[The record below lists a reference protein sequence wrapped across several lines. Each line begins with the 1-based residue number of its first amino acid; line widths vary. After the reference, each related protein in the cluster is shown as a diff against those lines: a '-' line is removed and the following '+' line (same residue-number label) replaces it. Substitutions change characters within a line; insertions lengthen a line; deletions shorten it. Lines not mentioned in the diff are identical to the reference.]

1 MTRPDTLHTL
11 ILKMDVNEKRY
22 FKLNGALQKK
32 DSNMMRLFDFMSK
45 MKEYDEASIRENFA
59 GEKFL
64 EQLAVTKNHVFNAIL
79 RSMRSYNIKR
89 DIDLQLQGSLQDVRF
104 LFEKDML
111 EHCLNELRAAKKL
124 AVDNERYL
132 IRLTILDWEARLLS
146 DSRYAEADEADI
158 DRISEEYYE
167 VLGLLQNQREYLDLQ
182 SKIFNNYYKIGLKR
196 KNTDY
201 KTNDQIV
208 NQFALKDESRA
219 QTFVAK
225 CCYLN
230 IHALYRKM
238 NNDWEGAY
246 SFRIR
251 LLELM
256 EAHFDECGYIVGP
269 ERLFAA
275 INNLI
280 PICVRLG
287 RYDEADAYLKKQRSL
302 FNLYRYHTE
311 TVESQIH
318 FEMNALV
325 AELAISVRIGDR
337 KRGEKSVRASL
348 VLLDSFSEEHKSFGR
363 MHLMFNMAYFYFADR
378 QFNKAIRW
386 INNVLNDKKIS
397 SNEDLHATCRI
408 LAMMTHFELSK
419 GDLLDYLARGT
430 AKYLRKLEGIYAF
443 EEAIMQ
449 FMRGYAKSRDFDE
462 ITELASLREK
472 LLSLPYE
479 PGERNA
485 LSVIDIP
492 RWIDA
497 RLSKRPMLD
506 IASITFDQQDP
517 DRSVG

>member
-22 FKLNGALQKK
+22 FKLNGAVQKK

-45 MKEYDEASIRENFA
+45 MKEYDEASIREHFA

-64 EQLAVTKNHVFNAIL
+64 DQLAVTKNHVFNAIL
-79 RSMRSYNIKR
+79 RSMRGYYMKR
-89 DIDLQLQGSLQDVRF
+89 DIDLQLQGALQDVRF

-111 EHCLNELRAAKKL
+111 EHCVNELRAAKKM
-124 AVDNERYL
+124 AVDNERHL
-132 IRLTILDWEARLLS
+132 IRLYILDWEARLLA
-146 DSRYAEADEADI
+146 DSRYADADEADI
-158 DRISEEYYE
+158 DQISEEYYE
-167 VLGLLQNQREYLDLQ
+167 VLGLLQNQREYIDLQ

-196 KNTDY
+196 KNSDY

-230 IHALYRKM
+230 IHALYRKV
-238 NNDWEGAY
+238 NNDWEGAFSY
-246 SFRIR
+246 RMR

-256 EAHFDECGYIVGP
+256 EAHFDEYGYQVGP

-287 RYDEADAYLKKQRSL
+287 RYDEADKYLRKQRDL
-302 FNLYRYHTE
+302 FSRYRNHAE
-311 TVESQIH
+311 TVESRIH
-318 FEMNALV
+318 YELNALV
-325 AELAISVRIGDR
+325 AEMAICVQLGDR
-337 KRGEKSVRASL
+337 KRGEKAIRASM
-348 VLLDSFSEEHKSFGR
+348 LLLESFPEDHKSFGR
-363 MHLMFNMAYFYFADR
+363 IHLMFNIAYYYFADR

-386 INNVLNDKKIS
+386 VNSVMNEKKIG

-419 GDLLDYLARGT
+419 GDLLDYLARST
-430 AKYLRKLEGIYAF
+430 AKYLRKLEGVYAF
-443 EEAIMQ
+443 EEALMQ
-449 FMRGYAKSRDFDE
+449 FMRSYARSRDFDE
-462 ITELASLREK
+462 LTELNALRER
-472 LLSLPYE
+472 LMSLPYE

-497 RLSKRPMLD
+497 RLSKKSMLD
-506 IASITFDQQDP
+506 IANQS
-517 DRSVG
+517 

>member
-1 MTRPDTLHTL
+1 
-11 ILKMDVNEKRY
+11 MDVNEKRY

-32 DSNMMRLFDFMSK
+32 DSNMMRLFEFMSK

-64 EQLAVTKNHVFNAIL
+64 DQLAVTKNHVFNAIL
-79 RSMRSYNIKR
+79 RSMRGYYIKR
-89 DIDLQLQGSLQDVRF
+89 DIDLQLQGALQDVRF

-111 EHCLNELRAAKKL
+111 DHCLNELRAAKKV
-124 AVDNERYL
+124 AVDNERHL
-132 IRLTILDWEARLLS
+132 IRLSILDWEARLLA
-146 DSRYAEADEADI
+146 DSRYADADEADI
-158 DRISEEYYE
+158 DLISEEYYE
-167 VLGLLQNQREYLDLQ
+167 VLGLLQNQREYIDLQ

-196 KNTDY
+196 QNTDY

-230 IHALYRKM
+230 IHALYRKV

-256 EAHFDECGYIVGP
+256 EAHFDEYGYMVGP

-280 PICVRLG
+280 PLCVRLG
-287 RYDEADAYLKKQRSL
+287 RYDEANAYLHQQRNL
-302 FNLYRYHTE
+302 FSRYRNHAE
-311 TVESQIH
+311 TIESSIH
-318 FEMNALV
+318 FETNALV
-325 AELAISVRIGDR
+325 AELAICVKLGDR
-337 KRGEKSVRASL
+337 KRGEKAVRASL
-348 VLLDSFSEEHKSFGR
+348 ILLDSFNEEHKAFGR
-363 MHLMFNMAYFYFADR
+363 MHLMFNMAYYYFADR

-386 INNVLNDKKIS
+386 INNVLNDKKIT

-449 FMRGYAKSRDFDE
+449 FMRLYAKTRDFDE
-462 ITELASLREK
+462 LTELTSLRDR
-472 LLSLPYE
+472 LLTLPYE

-492 RWIDA
+492 KWIEA
-497 RLSKRPMLD
+497 RLAKKPMLD
-506 IASITFDQQDP
+506 LVSQSKSEISPQPNSEPEENQ
-517 DRSVG
+517 